1 MTNSS
6 SVFGRWSRR
15 AQELG
20 RALALSGGRSGRA
33 VALAC
38 VLALG
43 ASSGCG
49 APDNLV
55 LVNIS
60 GLESAIT
67 ELRVSLTLDGA
78 AARNPMPSADN
89 PDTTSFAVY
98 KDMRRFGVEV
108 PAGTKQLGISV
119 EGLNTARVAVKTGS
133 TTVDLTQRHDASIAL
148 AK

>member
-6 SVFGRWSRR
+6 SFVGRWSRR

-20 RALALSGGRSGRA
+20 RRLALSGVHSGRA
-33 VALAC
+33 VLLALA
-38 VLALG
+38 VALG
-43 ASSGCG
+43 ALPACG
-49 APDNLV
+49 TPDNLV
-55 LVNIS
+55 LVNVS

-78 AARNPMPSADN
+78 AARNTMPSADN